1 MNSKTSASSPAGTNP
16 GTASLGSD
24 RATLCPRDELAPG
37 EVKRFNVRSRQIA
50 LARIG
55 DEFFAI
61 DDICSHGHF
70 SLSEG
75 ELDEFDCT
83 LECPKHGSLF
93 DLRTGQPETLPA
105 TEPVAVYPVQV
116 QNGEVQVELPAN
128 QPAEQPA
135 P

>member
-1 MNSKTSASSPAGTNP
+1 MNSKTSAAG
-16 GTASLGSD
+16 
-24 RATLCPRDELAPG
+24 ATLCPQDELAPG
-37 EVKRFNVRSRQIA
+37 EVKRFNVGSRQVA

-93 DLRTGQPETLPA
+93 NLRTGHPETLPA
-105 TEPVAVYPVQV
+105 TVPVEVYPVRL
-116 QNGEVQVELPAN
+116 QNGEVQVELPAEL
-128 QPAEQPA
+128 PTEQPA

>member
-1 MNSKTSASSPAGTNP
+1 MNSKTSAGSPAP
-16 GTASLGSD
+16 
-24 RATLCPRDELAPG
+24 ATLCPRDELAPG
-37 EVKRFNVRSRQIA
+37 EVKRFTVGSHQIA

-105 TEPVAVYPVQV
+105 TVPVAVYPVQV
-116 QNGEVQVELPAN
+116 QDGEVQVELS
-128 QPAEQPA
+128 A